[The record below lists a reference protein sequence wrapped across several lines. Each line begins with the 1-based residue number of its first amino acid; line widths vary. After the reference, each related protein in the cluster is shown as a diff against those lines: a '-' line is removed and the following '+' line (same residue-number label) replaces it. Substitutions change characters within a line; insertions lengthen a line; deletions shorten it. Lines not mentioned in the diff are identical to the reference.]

1 MSLSRNRQQSRS
13 RYGNARQ
20 ELAALLP
27 GRLERETH
35 LKAIVNS
42 AGGVASSVQV
52 GSHTLLF
59 DQPGAVPGGEDR
71 GPSPLD
77 VLAATV
83 GACAHYFAAAFL
95 LARKLSPEGLRVEVE
110 AEKVREPSPRFG
122 KLSLHV
128 LLPAGVPE
136 HYLPQI
142 ERAVRNCPAY
152 GTLVHPPDVELSIA
166 KATTDAGAPAA

>member
-1 MSLSRNRQQSRS
+1 M
-13 RYGNARQ
+13 
-20 ELAALLP
+20 
-27 GRLERETH
+27 
-35 LKAIVNS
+35 KVVINS

-59 DQPGAVPGGEDR
+59 DQPPAVPGGEDR

-95 LARKLSPEGLRVEVE
+95 QVRQLSPEGLRVEID
-110 AEKVREPSPRFG
+110 AEKVREPAPRFG
-122 KLSLHV
+122 KLSIHV
-128 LLPAGVPE
+128 VLPVGVPE

-152 GTLVHPPDVELSIA
+152 GTLVYPPDVQLSIA
-166 KATTDAGAPAA
+166 KAIPNANAPAA